1 MPLYEYRCR
10 TCDETFERRRPMS
23 DASEPA
29 ACGSGHIDSMRLL
42 SVFANVGGS
51 SAASASASAA
61 PAAPARGGVCGSSCG
76 CHH

>member
-23 DASEPA
+23 ESSDPA
-29 ACGSGHIDSMRLL
+29 ECSHGHLDSVRLL
-42 SVFANVGGS
+42 SVFASVGAGGS
-51 SAASASASAA
+51 AAAA
-61 PAAPARGGVCGSSCG
+61 PSAPAARGGVCGSSFG

>member
-23 DASEPA
+23 ESSDPA
-29 ACGSGHIDSMRLL
+29 ECSQGHVDSVRLL
-42 SVFANVGGS
+42 SVFANVGGG
-51 SAASASASAA
+51 SAGAA
-61 PAAPARGGVCGSSCG
+61 PSPGPAAKGGVCGSSCG